1 MCFFYVE
8 ADKVRRK
15 INREKIFFC
24 VILDEVRALASHFL
38 CHTQRRSRY

>member
-8 ADKVRRK
+8 AIKVRHK
-15 INREKIFFC
+15 FNKEKIFLC